1 MVEPETAKEM
11 TGRLSRARLV
21 EIADAAH
28 DVHLDRPDKWR
39 EALTGFLDSVDG
51 QTA

>member
-1 MVEPETAKEM
+1 M
-11 TGRLSRARLV
+11 TERLSRAQFV

-28 DVHLDRPDKWR
+28 DVHLDRPDQWR

-51 QTA
+51 QMA